1 MAPGPPKLGGWPN
14 LSLIN
19 VAPRAIWVLKL
30 KWLRMNHKVL
40 WVYKPVHTI
49 FYPSNALI
57 GLTRATK
64 YAILH
69 FFHHFSMAQQIWMIF
84 IKNVTLKI
92 KSRINFT
99 LAKM

>member
-1 MAPGPPKLGGWPN
+1 MAPGPPKLGGWPD

-30 KWLRMNHKVL
+30 IWLRMNHKVL
-40 WVYKPVHTI
+40 WVYKPAHAI
-49 FYPSNALI
+49 FYPSYTLI

-69 FFHHFSMAQQIWMIF
+69 FLMAQLILPSS
-84 IKNVTLKI
+84 VAAPAL
-92 KSRINFT
+92 
-99 LAKM
+99 LD